1 MLVAII
7 CSVLNDC
14 FVATRVG
21 VIRVPCS
28 AKPDSG
34 VWSDTV
40 IIFVTKDTNPR
51 FAASETGFTV
61 AVSGI
66 NCVKSF
72 LVAVGLQR
80 GPRPNEILPRVTA
93 Q

>member
-7 CSVLNDC
+7 CSVHNDS
-14 FVATRVG
+14 FVATFVG

-34 VWSDTV
+34 VWLDTV
-40 IIFVTKDTNPR
+40 IMVVTKDTNPR
-51 FAASETGFTV
+51 FAALTV
-61 AVSGI
+61 VVSGI

-72 LVAVGLQR
+72 LHVLRPSEVAR
-80 GPRPNEILPRVTA
+80 YLPSA
-93 Q
+93 ISEYKDLA